1 MLHHLKICSKQNIE
15 QDTNTHTHTYTHTHT
30 HTHTHTYTHL
40 HTHIT
45 LNYKCYNIQRKEEFG
60 HI

>member
-15 QDTNTHTHTYTHTHT
+15 QDTNPHTHTYTHTHT
-30 HTHTHTYTHL
+30 HP